1 MFLSLLTLGLVGH
14 GYFYG
19 DIWAIVGGVGVGII
33 AIRQTVF
40 SYDKIGTLVNFII
53 VIVGVALGA
62 LNFYGF
68 TIPSFTDS
76 GASEQEVAKKIT
88 QPAVSIPVAK
98 SPTVKVTPPNPFHPP
113 ALNATQMA
121 YLLKEPCAEQSLF
134 DVLVFG
140 QDDIEILYVKIC
152 RDSKEIRIKHVPNN
166 PQMFTELLKGQ
177 YLGTDKSK
185 WRTQDFLNMDF
196 LSDAV
201 VLSPK
206 VEEMRK
212 VGVEN
217 VIVHMYIN
225 RNFVVD

>member
-1 MFLSLLTLGLVGH
+1 M
-14 GYFYG
+14 
-19 DIWAIVGGVGVGII
+19 
-33 AIRQTVF
+33 
-40 SYDKIGTLVNFII
+40 
-53 VIVGVALGA
+53 
-62 LNFYGF
+62 
-68 TIPSFTDS
+68 
-76 GASEQEVAKKIT
+76 
-88 QPAVSIPVAK
+88 
-98 SPTVKVTPPNPFHPP
+98 
-113 ALNATQMA
+113 
-121 YLLKEPCAEQSLF
+121 
-134 DVLVFG
+134 FG
-140 QDDIEILYVKIC
+140 QNDIEILYVKMC
-152 RDSKEIRIKHVPNN
+152 RDSKEIRINHVPNN
-166 PQMFTELLKGQ
+166 PQMFTELLRGQ